1 MVNASWNVLEVAFV
15 VLCWVETSKRSLEEI
30 DELFEVDMRLG
41 AENIMKA
48 VDSEDAKT
56 SCVQVDTMCPS
67 NEIRGDEKT
76 GVPETVAKPQ
86 V

>member
-30 DELFEVDMRLG
+30 DELFEVEMRLD
-41 AENIMKA
+41 AENIMQG
-48 VDSEDAKT
+48 VDSEDGKT
-56 SCVQVDTMCPS
+56 SCVQVHTMCPS

-76 GVPETVAKPQ
+76 GAARLGERQ